1 VLAAQGVFLAMT
13 VFRPGHHAPHQLP
26 VPMWIALPF
35 RVVWYGSIV
44 GTPGV
49 SLLDAAIYFLVACR
63 GVKRTGLIKT
73 GGLVAAASSFVGLVV
88 LFSAAAL
95 VTPGLVVAL
104 LANPALLL
112 ILSVYLLLPL
122 SYAALVGTLAGIF
135 SRWSRLPQGAAPLK
149 PSAARGP
156 VHDPTR

>member
-1 VLAAQGVFLAMT
+1 
-13 VFRPGHHAPHQLP
+13 
-26 VPMWIALPF
+26 MWIALPF
-35 RVVWYGSIV
+35 RVVWYGSLA

-49 SLLDAAIYFLVACR
+49 SLLDAAIYFLIACR

-95 VTPGLVVAL
+95 VTPGLVVATL
-104 LANPALLL
+104 VNPVLLL
-112 ILSVYLLLPL
+112 ILTVHLLVPL
-122 SYAALVGTLAGIF
+122 SYAAFVGTVAGTV
-135 SRWSRLPQGAAPLK
+135 SRRPGLPHGAAALK

-156 VHDPTR
+156 LHDPTR